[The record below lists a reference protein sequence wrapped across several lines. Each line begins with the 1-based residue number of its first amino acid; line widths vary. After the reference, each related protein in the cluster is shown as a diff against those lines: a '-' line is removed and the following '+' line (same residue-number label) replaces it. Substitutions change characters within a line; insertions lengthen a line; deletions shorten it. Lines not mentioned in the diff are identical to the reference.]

1 MKKKNKSKLKQKLAN
16 IKNNQPY
23 KDLFKLGLEK
33 MLNEKLS
40 DEEVDDMDM
49 ILSGLSKEDRDEY

>member
-1 MKKKNKSKLKQKLAN
+1 MSKKNKSNLKKQIAK

-40 DEEVDDMDM
+40 DEEADDMDM
-49 ILSGLSKEDRDEY
+49 ILSGLSKKDRYEY

>member
-1 MKKKNKSKLKQKLAN
+1 MKKKSKSKLKQKLAN

>member
-1 MKKKNKSKLKQKLAN
+1 MKKKSKSKLKQKLAN
-16 IKNNQPY
+16 IKNNQPS

-40 DEEVDDMDM
+40 DEEVEDMDM
-49 ILSGLSKEDRDEY
+49 ILSGLSKEDREEY